1 MKVNISVIPGYYN
14 LDIGTHRDVI
24 RIFQKALSTLLEQ
37 KENPN
42 MEIIVES
49 ISKQELFRSIYPDPT
64 FPNETPEHFC
74 LRVQKEIKHIV

>member
-49 ISKQELFRSIYPDPT
+49 ISKQELFRSIYPDPN
-64 FPNETPEHFC
+64 FPNESCIDFC
-74 LRVQKEIKHIV
+74 KRVQKKILKIV